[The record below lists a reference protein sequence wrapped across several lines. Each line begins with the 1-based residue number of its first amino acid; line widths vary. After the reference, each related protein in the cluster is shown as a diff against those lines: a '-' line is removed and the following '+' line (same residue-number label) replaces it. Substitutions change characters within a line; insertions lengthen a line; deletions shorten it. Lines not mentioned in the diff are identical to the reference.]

1 MKTKT
6 LILAALLACSPA
18 IQAQVPPPQAPR
30 PSSEYV
36 SPVTT
41 RAYVSTDAK
50 GNTVYG
56 TYTQNMGPNGVGTG
70 YIKSG
75 DGKIYDVSITAGI
88 TTIKER

>member
-6 LILAALLACSPA
+6 LIFATLSLCIPA
-18 IQAQVPPPQAPR
+18 IQAQVPA

-50 GNTVYG
+50 GNTTYG
-56 TYTQNMGPNGVGTG
+56 TYTQNRGPNGVGTG